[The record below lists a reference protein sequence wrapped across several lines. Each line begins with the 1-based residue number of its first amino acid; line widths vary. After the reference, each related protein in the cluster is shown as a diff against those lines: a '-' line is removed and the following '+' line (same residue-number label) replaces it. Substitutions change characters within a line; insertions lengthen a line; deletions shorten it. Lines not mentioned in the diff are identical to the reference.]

1 MADTIAAGIAGT
13 GGITGTAGTMAG
25 TALTV
30 MRRTTGH
37 TTIIDP
43 AIIVTATSRNIVGTI
58 ATTAGIR
65 GMDGGDT
72 VTVGAAAGTAIAN
85 GTAIAS
91 GAAAMGGTGTEFGGE
106 RKLPFFIQSRLR

>member
-72 VTVGAAAGTAIAN
+72 VTVGAAAGTAIA
-85 GTAIAS
+85 T